1 MVPKEE
7 EMGGQ
12 GGEEV
17 GGEGGGGGE
26 GGDCDGKAMMSW
38 KYELEGYVILEG

>member
-1 MVPKEE
+1 MVVPKEE

-12 GGEEV
+12 GREKV
-17 GGEGGGGGE
+17 GE
-26 GGDCDGKAMMSW
+26 GGDSDGKAMMSW

>member
-1 MVPKEE
+1 MVVLKEE

-12 GGEEV
+12 GIEEV
-17 GGEGGGGGE
+17 GE

>member
-12 GGEEV
+12 GGEDV
-17 GGEGGGGGE
+17 GE

-38 KYELEGYVILEG
+38 KYELEGNVILEG

>member
-1 MVPKEE
+1 MVVLKEE

-17 GGEGGGGGE
+17 GGE

>member
-12 GGEEV
+12 GGEEEV
-17 GGEGGGGGE
+17 GE

>member
-1 MVPKEE
+1 MVVPKEE

-12 GGEEV
+12 EKRREEV
-17 GGEGGGGGE
+17 GE

>member
-1 MVPKEE
+1 MVVLKEE

-12 GGEEV
+12 GREEV
-17 GGEGGGGGE
+17 GEGV
-26 GGDCDGKAMMSW
+26 GDCDGKAMMSW